1 MKSLAALT
9 LALVA
14 TPAAAEVLSASPNGF
29 EIRESVQLVI
39 PPDQAW
45 DAFEQVGSWWNP
57 AHTYSGK
64 AANMRVAL
72 SLGACLCEM
81 FEQTGGGIE
90 HLRVV
95 YAEPNKRAILTGSLG
110 PLLYEA
116 TSGVMDLTVERIAAG
131 SRVTMNYRASGF
143 YKGGADKLAPLVD
156 QVLADQMK
164 RYRVYATARP
174 RTR

>member
-14 TPAAAEVLSASPNGF
+14 TPAAAEVLTSSPNGF

-64 AANMRVAL
+64 AANMRIAL

-116 TSGVMDLTVERIAAG
+116 TSGVMDLTVERTAAG